1 MDLSIEEKRGL
12 FLPKIEPACG
22 KPTIYIRGYPTEDD
36 EPMSATEF
44 HGRQIS
50 TLSNQLVDY
59 FGEDSLVYVGTDSFV
74 YYRVG
79 EKEKWVAPDI
89 HVVLGVPAHP
99 LRRSFYTW
107 AEGTSPAVVFEFLSK
122 STQKEDRTSKLK
134 RYFEEIGVREYFIHQ
149 PEGSAPREFRAWRR
163 TDAGIVEIPE
173 DSRGARHSEALNLWF
188 LIEDQRNGTRL
199 LRPYLPD
206 GTPLPTLTEA
216 KQQTKREE
224 LWRQFAEED
233 AAEAEA
239 RAEAE
244 TQARRGA
251 EARAEAE
258 VQARQQAEERAQQA
272 EERAQEAET
281 ELARLRMLLAQREES
296 I

>member
-79 EKEKWVAPDI
+79 EKVKWVAPDI

-107 AEGTSPAVVFEFLSK
+107 AEGTAPAVVFEFLSK

-188 LIEDQRNGTRL
+188 LTEDQRNGTRL

-216 KQQTKREE
+216 KRQAKREE

-244 TQARRGA
+244 AQARRGA

-258 VQARQQAEERAQQA
+258 AQARQDAEERAQQA

-281 ELARLRMLLAQREES
+281 ELARLRMLLAQRGGS
-296 I
+296 L